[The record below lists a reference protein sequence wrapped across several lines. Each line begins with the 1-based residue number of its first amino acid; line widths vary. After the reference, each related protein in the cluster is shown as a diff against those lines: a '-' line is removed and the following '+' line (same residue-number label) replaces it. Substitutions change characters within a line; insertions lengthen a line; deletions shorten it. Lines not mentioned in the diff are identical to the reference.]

1 MCPSILPQKALLYTE
16 AVACSSNKSPPHREQ
31 NETYTLITRQ
41 APTAPS
47 QEESEHEVLPRAA
60 RSKTKSPMDTRT
72 VLLLFTCITASRV
85 SPRSPTRVPPTGRP
99 DCSAEGVAR
108 VAPTCRPDVSAR
120 RVTRCHKAGSP
131 VLSVLL
137 HRLQGIGGEAESMRR
152 VDHCVCFAVPA
163 ISRTI
168 SSAGVVPSPPCLPD
182 GGIEEGRRH
191 GLGNLA

>member
-1 MCPSILPQKALLYTE
+1 MHDCFAGLPEISHTG
-16 AVACSSNKSPPHREQ
+16 PP
-31 NETYTLITRQ
+31 
-41 APTAPS
+41 
-47 QEESEHEVLPRAA
+47 
-60 RSKTKSPMDTRT
+60 DG
-72 VLLLFTCITASRV
+72 
-85 SPRSPTRVPPTGRP
+85 SPRLFGIRSG
-99 DCSAEGVAR
+99 AG
-108 VAPTCRPDVSAR
+108 RPDVSPR

>member
-1 MCPSILPQKALLYTE
+1 MKCYPEQLEARQSRPWTPVPFFYFLHALLLRG
-16 AVACSSNKSPPHREQ
+16 SPRDLPHGSPR
-31 NETYTLITRQ
+31 RV
-41 APTAPS
+41 APTVR
-47 QEESEHEVLPRAA
+47 QKEWRG
-60 RSKTKSPMDTRT
+60 
-72 VLLLFTCITASRV
+72 
-85 SPRSPTRVPPTGRP
+85 SPR
-99 DCSAEGVAR
+99 R

-120 RVTRCHKAGSP
+120 RVTRCHKASRP